1 MFKLNSCSIW
11 MLTLSVL
18 VGTFSDNRA
27 LGYTPESPEV
37 QAMIARGVK
46 YLEANVGKSGGQH
59 EKELGAAC
67 ICALACYKATG
78 NPQHPL
84 VTGAVAQIRSELQAG
99 MKHSGHAN
107 YSLGIAMIFLGEL
120 DLEAYRKEIE
130 AMLQEIYKRQMPY
143 GAWSYP
149 NDPLGDVS
157 QTQYAVLGMWLAH
170 RQGINVDQQV
180 LERVCNW
187 LLRVQEPNGVFPYKG
202 EDPGH
207 FNRIEQQVQSSA
219 SMCAAGVGSL
229 YVCGELLGFIDD
241 PKVMKMRMR
250 LPPAI
255 QVVRDKKN
263 SSIAKIVDRTIWQK
277 AVSDGNTWMGRNG
290 KVENFDGYHKE
301 GYQQYYYMYSV
312 ERYWAFREL
321 AEGIDT
327 NEPAW
332 YNAGVDYMRTNQ
344 AANGSW
350 QSTRGVTNGPVVDTG
365 FAVMFLLRSSKKTI
379 TRLVIEAGRL
389 SGGKGLKADLST
401 AKVDARGQV
410 VTADDAK
417 GVADLLAMLED
428 PKAPQSEYISDVPQ
442 DIKLSSDPAKRQA
455 ELARFRRMLINGP
468 FQGRLTAAKLLGTVR
483 DLDSAPVLIFALSD
497 SDWRVATA
505 ARDSLRFMSRKPEG
519 FGFDIESG
527 KSPEKPVWRKAQ
539 RDWTNWLLSVRPD
552 AELIE

>member
-1 MFKLNSCSIW
+1 MFKLKSYSIW

-18 VGTFSDNRA
+18 LGTFSDSPA
-27 LGYTPESPEV
+27 FGDTPESPEV

-46 YLEANVGKSGGQH
+46 YLEENFGKSGGQH
-59 EKELGAAC
+59 ENELGAAC

-84 VTGAVAQIRSELQAG
+84 VTKAVAQIRTELQKG
-99 MKHSGHAN
+99 MTYSGHAN
-107 YSLGIAMIFLGEL
+107 YSLGLAMIFLGEL
-120 DLEAYRKEIE
+120 DLEAYRTEIE

-187 LLRVQEPNGVFPYKG
+187 LLRVQEPSGVFPYKG

-250 LPPAI
+250 LPQAI
-255 QVVRDKKN
+255 QVVRDKKDG
-263 SSIAKIVDRTIWQK
+263 SIAKIVDRTIWQK
-277 AVSDGNTWMGRNG
+277 AVSDGNTWMGQNG

-332 YNAGVDYMRTNQ
+332 YNAGVAYMRTNQ

-350 QSTRGVTNGPVVDTG
+350 QSTRGVANGPVIDTG

-379 TRLVIEAGRL
+379 TRLVVEAGIL

-401 AKVDARGQV
+401 AKVDDRGQV
-410 VTADDAK
+410 VTADDTQ
-417 GVADLLAMLED
+417 GVSGLLAMLED

-442 DIKLSSDPAKRQA
+442 DIKLSSDPATRQA
-455 ELARFRRMLINGP
+455 ELTRFRRMLINGP
-468 FQGRLTAAKLLGTVR
+468 FQGRLTTAKLLGTVR

-519 FGFDIESG
+519 FGFVIESG
-527 KSPEKPVWRKAQ
+527 KAPEKSAWQKAQ